1 MGVDA
6 AVPLPKS
13 LKDFGDEKYWDDFF
27 RASKGQA
34 FEWYGSWADLPQLLQ
49 LHCGLRPDQQPSLQ
63 ILVVGC
69 GNSALSAHMYD
80 AGFTSIVNVDFNRRV
95 ITEML
100 RLHVRARPLM
110 RWLVMDITALQ
121 FAESSFDVV
130 VDKGSLDALTGE
142 PEEPLTAAKSLLSEV
157 KRVLRPGG
165 QYVCVTLAQKHVIGV
180 LLETLRQ
187 GWEICLHQVSE
198 ASRDPSSPLQPFLVV
213 ATKTNSA
220 DIPLVTLL
228 TGDVPHANSL
238 VDVVNEENKLRSEA
252 RSAGYKTSLKPDE
265 KEIESKLQDIYEQLH
280 PGRRNTVVLGGHYP
294 AVVMDAKPHS
304 ASPTYR
310 SAVFLVPKGR
320 AHEWLF
326 SSEEGQ
332 WQVLESAQAGRLILV
347 MLDTHQ
353 YPGSLSAVQDE
364 LSPLV
369 KQLLPLDCRDAPN
382 VPYMTTND
390 GLYRRT
396 VVEEIESPMTGTI
409 QVEDVVLDAD
419 KSSGNKV
426 GNQNCFRRLVFRRN
440 PNLIQSDASL
450 VLVKGP
456 SKDKDR
462 PSTVREAGR
471 RHGSGK
477 KKGKAKDSSN
487 SIKQDSAEEFKVDH
501 SHLVSKYHEAMIVG
515 LSLIAENLEQWV
527 TAKEPIRALV
537 VGLGAG
543 LLPMFLH
550 NHLPIDHIQVVE
562 LDGVIGD
569 VAKRQFGFVE
579 NDRMQLH
586 VGDGIE
592 AVCSIARL
600 STHISKNTGGTL
612 ASELANDLSGVHCNE
627 RTIKTEGKLHILFID
642 ADSQDPSNGLSCPP
656 AEFLEESFLHAASDA
671 LVEGGILAINVVSRA
686 AAPHVTSVEVLRK
699 VFEEVYDLEID
710 EDVNRVLLALPQK
723 SPAEH
728 SPGGLQAAASTLGKL
743 AARFNSWGNGPSLK
757 DVIRTLKRL
766 K

>member
-13 LKDFGDEKYWDDFF
+13 LKEFGDEKYWDDFF

-49 LHCGLRPDQQPSLQ
+49 LHCGLRPDQQPPLQ

-95 ITEML
+95 IAEML

-130 VDKGSLDALTGE
+130 LDKGSLDALTGE

-165 QYVCVTLAQKHVIGV
+165 RYVCVTLAQKHVIGV

-213 ATKTNSA
+213 AIKTNSA

-228 TGDVPHANSL
+228 TGDVPHANVMQIQAL
-238 VDVVNEENKLRSEA
+238 VDVVDEENKLRSEA

-265 KEIESKLQDIYEQLH
+265 KEVESKLQDIYEQLH

-304 ASPTYR
+304 AAPTYR

-369 KQLLPLDCRDAPN
+369 KQLLPWDCRDAPN

-550 NHLPIDHIQVVE
+550 NHLPIDHIQ
-562 LDGVIGD
+562 
-569 VAKRQFGFVE
+569 
-579 NDRMQLH
+579 
-586 VGDGIE
+586 
-592 AVCSIARL
+592 
-600 STHISKNTGGTL
+600 
-612 ASELANDLSGVHCNE
+612 
-627 RTIKTEGKLHILFID
+627 
-642 ADSQDPSNGLSCPP
+642 
-656 AEFLEESFLHAASDA
+656 
-671 LVEGGILAINVVSRA
+671 
-686 AAPHVTSVEVLRK
+686 APFCR
-699 VFEEVYDLEID
+699 
-710 EDVNRVLLALPQK
+710 
-723 SPAEH
+723 
-728 SPGGLQAAASTLGKL
+728 
-743 AARFNSWGNGPSLK
+743 
-757 DVIRTLKRL
+757 
-766 K
+766 

>member
-13 LKDFGDEKYWDDFF
+13 LKEFGDEKYWDDFF

-49 LHCGLRPDQQPSLQ
+49 LHCGLRPDQQPPLQ

-142 PEEPLTAAKSLLSEV
+142 PEEPLTAAISLLSEV

-252 RSAGYKTSLKPDE
+252 RNAGYKTSLKPDE
-265 KEIESKLQDIYEQLH
+265 KEVESKLQDIYEQLH

-515 LSLIAENLEQWV
+515 LSLIAENLEQAV
-527 TAKEPIRALV
+527 TKVQIRALV

-592 AVCSIARL
+592 AVYSIARL
-600 STHISKNTGGTL
+600 STHISKNTVGTL
-612 ASELANDLSGVHCNE
+612 KLANDLSGVHCNE

-656 AEFLEESFLHAASDA
+656 AEFLEEPFLHAASDA

-686 AAPHVTSVEVLRK
+686 AAPHVTSVEMLRK

-757 DVIRTLKRL
+757 DAIRTLKRL